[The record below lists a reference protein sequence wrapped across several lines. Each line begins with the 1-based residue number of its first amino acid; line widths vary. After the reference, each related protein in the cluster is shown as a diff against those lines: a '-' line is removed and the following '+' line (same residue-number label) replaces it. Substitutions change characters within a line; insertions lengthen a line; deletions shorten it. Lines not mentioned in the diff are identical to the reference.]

1 MILVDFQYFKLFE
14 TSESMVRFN
23 NIAIGV
29 RVTSG
34 AVLLIV
40 WMDLDALTASQLRKI
55 TRVLGLQRVPVDPG
69 NGDINT
75 VRAYE
80 HPSWEMPCVGPTLWI
95 GVGLNRDTLRARY
108 TSGFAELS
116 SNQCI

>member
-1 MILVDFQYFKLFE
+1 MILVDFQYFLLFE

-55 TRVLGLQRVPVDPG
+55 ARVLGSQRVPVEPG
-69 NGDINT
+69 NGDIDT
-75 VRAYE
+75 VRA
-80 HPSWEMPCVGPTLWI
+80 SILGICWEYGAMFINFC
-95 GVGLNRDTLRARY
+95 
-108 TSGFAELS
+108 
-116 SNQCI
+116 